1 MAAVQALGGAVRWA
15 LDLVLPSRCL
25 GCGDE
30 IGDPSTVCAGCWS
43 GLRFLA
49 PPWCRICGRPL
60 PHAAVA
66 DALCGRC
73 AAEPPAWDRG
83 RSALAYDDASR
94 SLVLAFKRNARFEG
108 LPGFSGWMARAG
120 EELLGDADLVVPV
133 PMHRWRLI
141 GRGFNQAALLARAVA
156 RRRGRPWSPDA
167 LIKIV
172 STASQQGRSA
182 RERRAAVTGAAFS
195 VHDRAAVAGARILLV
210 DDVLTTGATLGA
222 CTVALRRA
230 GAIRVDVLTL
240 ARVVKEEPV
249 SI

>member
-1 MAAVQALGGAVRWA
+1 MAAVQRLGDASRWV

-43 GLRFLA
+43 GLRFLT

-60 PHAAVA
+60 PHAAVP

-83 RSALAYDDASR
+83 RSALSYDDASR
-94 SLVLAFKRNARFEG
+94 GLVLAFKRSARFEG
-108 LPGFSGWMARAG
+108 LPGFAGWMARAG

-133 PMHRWRLI
+133 PMHRWRLV

-156 RRRGRPWSPDA
+156 RRCGKPWSPDA
-167 LIKIV
+167 LIKV
-172 STASQQGRSA
+172 VPTASQQGRSA
-182 RERRAAVTGAAFS
+182 RARRAAVTTAAFS
-195 VHDRAAVAGARILLV
+195 VAHPAAMAGARIVLV

-222 CTVALRRA
+222 CTRILRRA
-230 GAIRVDVLTL
+230 GGARVDVLTL
-240 ARVVKEEPV
+240 ARVVKEEAL